1 MFPFLFELSCDLA
14 GRTIGSGPM
23 AGIMAD
29 GYHGNSYAAAELLL
43 FQSMP
48 KSCHENGGHFGE

>member
-1 MFPFLFELSCDLA
+1 
-14 GRTIGSGPM
+14 M